1 MIKKTIKKI
10 FALLRL
16 DPKIP
21 GQCLGKSIKYWESL
35 KYHLGFVRHYILP
48 RKFYLNN
55 EILDAEHK
63 HLFGGMWIFVGL
75 TLELQENKSWI
86 KKKIGK
92 KEILITL
99 ENGEYFAVE
108 NICPHK
114 NMQFCKNNS
123 GKGTLVCDYHAWAF
137 NSNGTIK
144 TIPFHDRSY
153 KFGKKQKEMANMTR
167 YEVAVIGA
175 FIFVKMR
182 KNRMAIEKQF
192 DPAIIKSLKLMSK
205 MLQGKYGTFFEI
217 RDFNWKMNFENL
229 RDSLHPPVLH
239 AATLGKEV
247 DFSAQYQD
255 VPVMHKMLGRL
266 PLWHTSSFTK
276 DGENNDGK
284 KGHLDDLI
292 KPSFPNGYYNWL
304 LFPNFHMATP
314 DGGRSYSIEVHNP
327 IEPGKTEIS
336 HYVIVNKAYSDDA
349 MLEEIIEHRL
359 RGLRP
364 VLEEDYQACE
374 RVQHAIKF
382 TDREQNIGCYEHY
395 NANIATLYRRI
406 IKK

>member
-1 MIKKTIKKI
+1 
-10 FALLRL
+10 L
-16 DPKIP
+16 
-21 GQCLGKSIKYWESL
+21 
-35 KYHLGFVRHYILP
+35 
-48 RKFYLNN
+48 
-55 EILDAEHK
+55 
-63 HLFGGMWIFVGL
+63 
-75 TLELQENKSWI
+75 
-86 KKKIGK
+86 
-92 KEILITL
+92 
-99 ENGEYFAVE
+99 
-108 NICPHK
+108 
-114 NMQFCKNNS
+114 
-123 GKGTLVCDYHAWAF
+123 
-137 NSNGTIK
+137 
-144 TIPFHDRSY
+144 DRSY
-153 KFGKKQKEMANMTR
+153 KFEDKQKELANMTKF
-167 YEVAVIGA
+167 ETTVIGA

-182 KNRMAIEKQF
+182 KSSMTVEKQF

-205 MLQGKYGTFFEI
+205 MLLDKYGTFFEV

-229 RDSLHPPVLH
+229 RDSLHPAVLH
-239 AATLGKEV
+239 SSTLGKEV

-255 VPVMHKMLGRL
+255 VPPMHKMLGRL
-266 PLWHTSSFTK
+266 PLHHASSFTK
-276 DGENNDGK
+276 DGENVKGK

-327 IEPGKTEIS
+327 IEAGRTEIS
-336 HYVIVNKAYSDDA
+336 HYVIVNRPFSDDA

-395 NANIATLYRRI
+395 NANIATLYKKI

>member
-1 MIKKTIKKI
+1 MLKTLKI
-10 FALLRL
+10 LKPYAS
-16 DPKIP
+16 KAY
-21 GQCLGKSIKYWESL
+21 GKFNKAYQYL
-35 KYHLGFVRHYILP
+35 AFKLGFVRHYILP
-48 RKFYLNN
+48 RKYYLSD
-55 EILDAEHK
+55 EILQAEYDR
-63 HLFGGMWIFVGL
+63 LFEGMWIFAAL
-75 TLELQENKSWI
+75 TLELKDNKSWV

-92 KEILITL
+92 KELLITH
-99 ENGEYFAVE
+99 ENGEYFALE

-114 NMQFCKNNS
+114 NIQLCKNNN

-137 NSNGTIK
+137 NCNGSIK
-144 TIPFHDRSY
+144 TIPFEDRSY
-153 KFGKKQKEMANMTR
+153 KFGEKQKDLANMTH
-167 YEVAVIGA
+167 YEVYVIGA

-182 KNRMAIEKQF
+182 KNSMTIEKQF

-205 MLQGKYGTFFEI
+205 MLQDKYGTFFEV

-239 AATLGKEV
+239 SRTLGKEV

-255 VPVMHKMLGRL
+255 VPAMWKMLGRL
-266 PLWHTSSFTK
+266 PLHHASSFTK
-276 DGENNDGK
+276 DGENLDGK

-327 IEPGKTEIS
+327 IAPGSTEVS
-336 HYVIVNKAYSDDA
+336 HYVILNRPYSDDA

-374 RVQHAIKF
+374 RVQHAIMF
-382 TDREQNIGCYEHY
+382 TDREQNVGCYEHY
-395 NANIATLYRRI
+395 NANIANLYRRI
-406 IKK
+406 INK